1 MADLAADDDL
11 VLLTC
16 AEMQAAERYAMRGA
30 GPEQRQATSGSELME
45 AAGAAVANTII
56 ERFLPQPIVV
66 LCGPGNNGGD
76 GFVIARHLAAAGWP
90 VRVGL
95 LGDRAKLTG
104 DAMWAAI
111 LWDGA
116 VEPLSPALLAD
127 RPLVVDALFG
137 AGLKRPI
144 DGVAGDVI
152 AAINSQALTC
162 IAVDL
167 PSGLEGDTG
176 RMLGH
181 APRCA
186 LTVTFFR
193 LKPAHLS
200 LNGRLLC
207 GDVRVADIGVPR
219 AALKSVSPRQWR
231 NAPALWRA
239 ALRAPALGDHK
250 YARGHVLVAGGDTMT
265 GAARLAALA
274 ARRIGAGLVTIAA
287 APAAVGVYQ
296 AAEPG
301 NIVAALDGPNAFRQL
316 AADPRRNVFVV
327 GPGAGA
333 TPATRRLV
341 ADALATGRACVLDAD
356 ALTAFAGAP
365 QALFADI
372 KGPAVL
378 TPHDGE
384 FSRLF
389 PDLGAD
395 MGKLERARQ
404 AARMAGA
411 VVLLKGADTVIA
423 APDGRAVINDNAPP
437 WLATAGAGDVLAGLI
452 AGLAAQGMTPFV
464 AAVAAAW
471 IHGAAAARFGPGLI
485 AEDLP
490 AQVPKI
496 LADLLDGRAG
506 A

>member
-1 MADLAADDDL
+1 MADLAPDDDL
-11 VLLTC
+11 VLLSC
-16 AEMQAAERYAMRGA
+16 AEMQAAERYAMRSA
-30 GPEQRQATSGSELME
+30 GTEQAASGSELME
-45 AAGAAVANTII
+45 AAGAAVAQAII
-56 ERFLPQPIVV
+56 DRFMPQPIVV

-76 GFVIARHLAAAGWP
+76 GFVIGRHLAAAGWP

-111 LWDGA
+111 LWDGMA
-116 VEPLSPALLAD
+116 EPLSTALLAD

-144 DGVAGDVI
+144 DGTAGDVI
-152 AAINSQALTC
+152 EVINSQGLTC

-176 RMLGH
+176 RIMGH
-181 APRCA
+181 APQCA

-193 LKPAHLS
+193 PKPAHLS

-207 GDVRVADIGVPR
+207 GELRVADIGIPR
-219 AALKSVSPRQWR
+219 AALKAVNPRQWR
-231 NAPALWRA
+231 NDPPLWRA
-239 ALRAPALGDHK
+239 ALRTPSLADHK
-250 YARGHVLVAGGDTMT
+250 YARGHVMVVGGDTMT

-274 ARRIGAGLVTIAA
+274 ARRAGAGLVTIAA
-287 APAAVGVYQ
+287 PPATMGVYQ

-341 ADALATGRACVLDAD
+341 SDALATGRACVLDAD

-365 QALFADI
+365 QSLFADI
-372 KGPAVL
+372 KGPTVL
-378 TPHDGE
+378 TPHEGE
-384 FSRLF
+384 FGRLF
-389 PDLGAD
+389 PDLAAD
-395 MGKLERARQ
+395 LGKLERARQ
-404 AARMAGA
+404 AARLSGA

-437 WLATAGAGDVLAGLI
+437 WLATAGAGDVLSGMI
-452 AGLAAQGMTPFV
+452 AGLAAQGLSPL
-464 AAVAAAW
+464 AAAAAAAW
-471 IHGAAAARFGPGLI
+471 MHGAAAAKGGPGMI

-490 AQVPKI
+490 ANLPKV
-496 LADLLDGRAG
+496 LEDLMPSSRA
-506 A
+506 